1 LPEALET
8 WAVRARAEL
17 LARKQSS
24 NNSFPPGETVVKKGH
39 SEKQHY
45 DVIGGS
51 FLVNH
56 KMNSFSNKTNTEA
69 ACALSDEPN
78 GNIDPALLTRKDYT
92 TFSNKEEFTSTV
104 ESRENDTQKL
114 DTSLL
119 VTVPDNSSAAV
130 SDFAS
135 AVTED
140 ALSSVE
146 EDSEVVAGLFP
157 PPEQIEMELEL
168 PQYWRPWIDGVSLLI
183 AINIQENK

>member
-78 GNIDPALLTRKDYT
+78 GNIDPALALLTRKDYT

-104 ESRENDTQKL
+104 ESSASENDVQKVES
-114 DTSLL
+114 SLL
-119 VTVPDNSSAAV
+119 VTAPDNSSAAV

-140 ALSSVE
+140 ALSPVE
-146 EDSEVVAGLFP
+146 EDSEVVAGHFP
-157 PPEQIEMELEL
+157 PPEQIEMEL
-168 PQYWRPWIDGVSLLI
+168 PQYWRPWIDGVSFKLS
-183 AINIQENK
+183 N